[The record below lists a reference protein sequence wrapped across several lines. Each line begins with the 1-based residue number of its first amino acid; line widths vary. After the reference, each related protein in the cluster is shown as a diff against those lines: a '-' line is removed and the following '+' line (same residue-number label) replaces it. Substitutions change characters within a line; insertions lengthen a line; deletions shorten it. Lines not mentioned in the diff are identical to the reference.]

1 LINAGK
7 LEEAEWALTKIARFN
22 NKPDFVLDQ
31 SMFGKNTEEAV
42 PYAYSV
48 VVERK
53 NGRRIDIETVG
64 SVKAYANLNPH
75 RDHITRSDFK
85 ESIIEVE
92 FEGEGPAAEFKQ
104 AA

>member
-1 LINAGK
+1 LINAGR

-31 SMFGKNTEEAV
+31 SMFGKDAVEAV

-53 NGRRIDIETVG
+53 SGRRIDTETVG
-64 SVKAYANLNPH
+64 SVKAFANLNPH

-92 FEGEGPAAEFKQ
+92 FENEGLAADFK
-104 AA
+104 